1 MIKWIIVI
9 TVFGINLIID
19 QVSKVLA
26 RLHLEY
32 LVSTSYFSDFL
43 RIIYVENTGVALSF
57 GSDWSPTVRFLLFN
71 ILVLV
76 ILIVL
81 IVYLIRTFHEQT
93 VLKLV
98 AFALILSGGVGNL
111 IDRFMREGAVT
122 DFLNVGFGSFRTAI
136 FNWADF
142 CVTIGLLILLS
153 LSFIE
158 TFRLKREETSA

>member
-1 MIKWIIVI
+1 MLKWIIVLS
-9 TVFGINLIID
+9 VFGINLTID
-19 QVSKVLA
+19 QVSKSLA

-57 GSDWSPTVRFLLFN
+57 GSDWSPMVRFLLFN
-71 ILVLV
+71 VLVLI

-93 VLKLV
+93 TLKLI
-98 AFALILSGGVGNL
+98 AFSLILSGGVGNL

-122 DFLNVGFGSFRTAI
+122 DFLNVGFGTFRTAI

-142 CVTIGLLILLS
+142 CVTTGLLILLA
-153 LSFIE
+153 LSIIE
-158 TFRLKREETSA
+158 TIRLRRQENPA

>member
-1 MIKWIIVI
+1 MLKWIIVI

-57 GSDWSPTVRFLLFN
+57 GSDWSPAVRFLLFN
-71 ILVLV
+71 ILVLI
-76 ILIVL
+76 ILILL
-81 IVYLIRTFHEQT
+81 IVYLFRTFHEQT

-111 IDRFMREGAVT
+111 IDRFLREGAVT
-122 DFLNVGFGSFRTAI
+122 DFLNVGIGSFRTAI

-142 CVTIGLLILLS
+142 CVTSGLLILLT

-158 TFRLKREETSA
+158 TIRVKREEPTA